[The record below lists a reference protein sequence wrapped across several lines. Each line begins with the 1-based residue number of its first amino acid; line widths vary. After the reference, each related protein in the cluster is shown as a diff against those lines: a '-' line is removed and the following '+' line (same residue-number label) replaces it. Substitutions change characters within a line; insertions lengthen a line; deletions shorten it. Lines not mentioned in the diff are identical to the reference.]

1 MEQACARAELLRKV
15 LKGSYQIDPQRAPSG
30 QPTLPENMVT
40 LSNITVRLAVSS
52 YLYSKLK
59 EILQRY
65 STENAIVEA
74 RLLLMRFLD
83 EGLDI
88 GKRAGGDLVMSWD
101 PHNRGI
107 VPLASMD

>member
-1 MEQACARAELLRKV
+1 
-15 LKGSYQIDPQRAPSG
+15 
-30 QPTLPENMVT
+30 
-40 LSNITVRLAVSS
+40 VRLAVSS
-52 YLYSKLK
+52 YFHSKLR

-88 GKRAGGDLVMSWD
+88 GKRAGGDVVMSWD

-107 VPLASMD
+107 IPLPQPE